1 MKILLL
7 CVNYNTKDS
16 LIEYLLSVKKSLDQ
30 INNVFLE
37 IVVVDNSDTPIE
49 IDNLSTSLD
58 LQYVFTGKNLGY
70 LGAISYAIEENHILL
85 TEYDYFM
92 ISNVDVTVDSSF
104 FKVLS
109 TLRVPTDVAWIAPS
123 IYSNYEKRDRNPQRI
138 CRPTLRRLK
147 LISYLYK
154 YPFLDWMYTN
164 TFYRLKRNEQEYI
177 YDIYTGHG
185 SFMIFTQN
193 LAHTGFQLKFPSF
206 LFGEELYLAEL
217 IRTFCMKCIYFPNLK
232 VYDKEHVSTSKLKKQ
247 IYYKWNYESIM
258 ILINS
263 FWRET
268 K

>member
-1 MKILLL
+1 MNILLL

-16 LIEYLLSVKKSLDQ
+16 LIDYLLSVKKSLDE
-30 INNVFLE
+30 INNVFLK
-37 IVVVDNSDTPIE
+37 VVVADNSDTPIE
-49 IDNLSTSLD
+49 IDNLSNSLG

-70 LGAISYAIEENHILL
+70 LGAISYAIEEKQILL

-92 ISNVDVTVDSSF
+92 ISNVDVTVDGSF

-109 TLRVPTDVAWIAPS
+109 TLRVPDDVAWIAPS
-123 IYSNYEKRDRNPQRI
+123 IYSNYEKRDRNPQRT
-138 CRPTLRRLK
+138 CRPTLRHLK

-164 TFYRLKRNEQEYI
+164 TFYKLKRKEQQDV
-177 YDIYTGHG
+177 YDIYAGHG

-193 LAHTGFQLKFPSF
+193 LANAGFQLKFPSF
-206 LFGEELYLAEL
+206 LFGEEIYLAEL

-232 VYDKEHVSTSKLKKQ
+232 IYDKEHVSTSKLKKH
-247 IYYKWNYESIM
+247 IYYKWNYESVM

-263 FWRET
+263 FWR
-268 K
+268 KAK